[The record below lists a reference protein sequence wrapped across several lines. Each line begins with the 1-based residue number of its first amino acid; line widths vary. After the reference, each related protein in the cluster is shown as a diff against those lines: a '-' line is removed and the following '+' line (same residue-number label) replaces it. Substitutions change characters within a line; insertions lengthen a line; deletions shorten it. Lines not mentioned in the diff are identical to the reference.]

1 MRPSA
6 ASAAGLITLGLVLL
20 GAGLTFAAA
29 AASAPVDAATV
40 SLAACGGALVY
51 ALRSLFA
58 LVRALMRP
66 DELAQAG
73 RGAGL
78 ISRIELREEKR
89 RLLRAIKELEFDH
102 GMGKLSQEDFDAV
115 IGTYRLRAIEVMRA
129 LDGEAELHPELQ
141 RLLAGRRSSG
151 ADSQP
156 PAPTSIPPAA
166 PSSDG
171 SSSEAPISPPP
182 SSAPPEPADSGVN
195 DRTSRICAACNGHN
209 DKDARFCKHCG
220 AALPRK
226 GDARERRGGSSSA
239 GEIS

>member
-40 SLAACGGALVY
+40 SLAACGGVLVY

-78 ISRIELREEKR
+78 ISRIELR
-89 RLLRAIKELEFDH
+89 ASKELEFDH
-102 GMGKLSQEDFDAV
+102 GMGKLSQE
-115 IGTYRLRAIEVMRA
+115 
-129 LDGEAELHPELQ
+129 
-141 RLLAGRRSSG
+141 GRRRSDSS
-151 ADSQP
+151 AC
-156 PAPTSIPPAA
+156 AA
-166 PSSDG
+166 SSPWTASATLRLSG
-171 SSSEAPISPPP
+171 VTSSEASPDHR
-182 SSAPPEPADSGVN
+182 SARRRSPG
-195 DRTSRICAACNGHN
+195 
-209 DKDARFCKHCG
+209 
-220 AALPRK
+220 
-226 GDARERRGGSSSA
+226 RRGGKPAIFAPATRLVKSQKTRLAPSVGRA
-239 GEIS
+239 PRNR

>member
-6 ASAAGLITLGLVLL
+6 VAGAGLITLGLVLL

-40 SLAACGGALVY
+40 SLAVCGGVLVY

-73 RGAGL
+73 RGAGRF
-78 ISRIELREEKR
+78 SRIELREEKR

-115 IGTYRLRAIEVMRA
+115 IGTYRVRAIEVMRA

-141 RLLAGRRSSG
+141 RLLAGLKLSS
-151 ADSQP
+151 AESEPSVSAP
-156 PAPTSIPPAA
+156 PNSIPPAA
-166 PSSDG
+166 PSPED
-171 SSSEAPISPPP
+171 SSSEAPASG
-182 SSAPPEPADSGVN
+182 SPEPADSGVN
-195 DRTSRICAACNGHN
+195 DRTSRICAACSGHN
-209 DKDARFCKHCG
+209 DKDARFCKYCG